1 MNALFLNDID
11 LEQYTDF
18 EIKIWK
24 NLWNKKFLKKID
36 VIDDL
41 DNKFEVEAPLDISI
55 EEFKRILLNIN
66 NKPFIFEF
74 EVTNQNKI
82 QKLLNKSKGPVKIY
96 YNILEFNLE
105 ITDYFD

>member
-41 DNKFEVEAPLDISI
+41 ENKFEVEAPLDISI

-66 NKPFIFEF
+66 NKAFFFEF
-74 EVTNQNKI
+74 EVTN
-82 QKLLNKSKGPVKIY
+82 
-96 YNILEFNLE
+96 
-105 ITDYFD
+105 